1 MTEELSPSKTSVF
14 DQKAELYCESVS
26 KSSQKHQNYANSK
39 RHVTFCWCS
48 RLAAS
53 KLPGADLAVEYL

>member
-14 DQKAELYCESVS
+14 DQKAGLYCGSVS
-26 KSSQKHQNYANSK
+26 KSSQKHHNSINSK
-39 RHVTFCWCS
+39 RHVTFRWCF

-53 KLPGADLAVEYL
+53 KLPGADLAVEFL